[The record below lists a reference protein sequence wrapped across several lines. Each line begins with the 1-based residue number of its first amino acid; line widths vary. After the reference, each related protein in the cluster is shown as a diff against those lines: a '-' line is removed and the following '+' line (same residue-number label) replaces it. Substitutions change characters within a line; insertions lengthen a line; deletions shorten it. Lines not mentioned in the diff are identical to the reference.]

1 MSPDR
6 KTSKPVGVP
15 APSER
20 VPSSTDMSQGSESAA
35 EPTRQRTAGNQAAN
49 NQAANNQAKGA
60 SEARTK
66 NTTPKNSATNS
77 NVFADGDALE
87 QAFEQAIEQDD
98 RAIGD
103 VLDTQERIREKRLVG
118 SEPRDVR
125 DRLATINA
133 IHDDRTRLIALNEL
147 AWSLVSDSNAH
158 LEHAFILAQR
168 AKRLAENLRD
178 TSGLAHSL
186 RTIGIG
192 QATKHDYENATQTL
206 LTAYKLAQRNADKR
220 TEMQVLRSLANSYF
234 NLGDYTLALAHSLE
248 ILELARRLAD
258 RHGEAYAFNLIC
270 KTQITIG
277 SYHEAL
283 DNALRNLDLLESIDA
298 SVEDA
303 FLCYTN
309 LGLTHRY
316 LESFDRGH
324 YFFQKS
330 LDEADKGN
338 NPCLRAEALAN
349 IADTYNLQNEYT
361 MAFDMLDQAR
371 DMLEGCGDVTV
382 AARTLISSGATLIN
396 EGNLDAAQRMLQ
408 RSLSLLEQTPHVH
421 QQIWALEHL
430 GEVHLKKKDYPLAL
444 HYFMQ
449 VLNLAEVSGSKKY
462 IYQVHYWFSQLYEAT
477 GDMGKALERY
487 KLFDHVKEEVLSQV
501 NAHKLRSTV
510 IQFDLERAERDKE
523 IHKRNNHVIM
533 QAYEDLD
540 KAKHAAED
548 ALAARTAILES
559 IADGFISLTE
569 RLMFRYLNPVAVAY
583 FNKKASQLLGRNL
596 WQEMPELAEHKRTFE
611 QVLHDKRAQQFELKI
626 AQGNWLE
633 VRLFPADSGV
643 SMYFTDITE
652 RKKGEVDREHY
663 VKLVQIEHQRAEERL
678 KEAERLQL
686 ELDRKNRELVRLSV
700 QDGLTKL
707 YNRRY
712 LDDFLAN
719 EFTSVKR
726 YGQPLAVL
734 LCDIDHFKQI
744 NDTFSHAVGD
754 DVLRYIAKIFQ
765 QHTRETDLVARYG
778 GEEFVIVFT
787 NTSLEQA
794 CRAAEK
800 IREQVQTY
808 AWHDIHPDLCVTLS
822 GGVCADTSL
831 ETYEQMLSVADEYLY
846 RAKENGRNQILCYPA

>member
-1 MSPDR
+1 VPPDR
-6 KTSKPVGVP
+6 KTPKPVDKLTQ
-15 APSER
+15 SER
-20 VPSSTDMSQGSESAA
+20 TSSLPEGTKSEGTKSEGTKRVSKYGHHKDARAA
-35 EPTRQRTAGNQAAN
+35 DV
-49 NQAANNQAKGA
+49 
-60 SEARTK
+60 
-66 NTTPKNSATNS
+66 TPKPAKTPAKTTKS
-77 NVFADGDALE
+77 NILASGDSLE

-98 RAIGD
+98 RAIGN
-103 VLDTQERIREKRLVG
+103 VLSTQERAREKRLMAAG
-118 SEPRDVR
+118 PRDVQV
-125 DRLATINA
+125 RLEAINA
-133 IHDDRTRLIALNEL
+133 IRDDRTRLIALNDL
-147 AWSLVSDSNAH
+147 AWSLLSEGDQH
-158 LEHAFILAQR
+158 LEYALILAQR
-168 AKRLAENLRD
+168 AKHLAESLRD

-192 QATKHDYENATQTL
+192 EAAKHDYKNATQTL
-206 LTAYKLAQRNADKR
+206 LMAYKLAQRNADKH

-248 ILELARRLAD
+248 ILELARRLND
-258 RHGEAYAFNLIC
+258 KHDEAYAFNVIC

-283 DNALRNLDLLESIDA
+283 DNALRNLELLEAIDA
-298 SVEDA
+298 SFEDA

-316 LESFDRGH
+316 LESFDRAH

-330 LDEADKGN
+330 LTEAEQGGA
-338 NPCLRAEALAN
+338 PCLQAEALAN
-349 IADTYNLQNEYT
+349 IADTYNMQNEYAL
-361 MAFDMLDQAR
+361 AFDMLDSAR
-371 DMLEGCGDVTV
+371 DVLEGCNDVTV
-382 AARTLISSGATLIN
+382 AARTLISSGVTLIN
-396 EGNLDAAQRMLQ
+396 EGNLDAALRMLQ

-421 QQIWALEHL
+421 HQIWALEHL

-462 IYQVHYWFSQLYEAT
+462 IYQVHYWFSRLYEAT
-477 GDMGKALERY
+477 GDMSKALEHY
-487 KLFDHVKEEVLSQV
+487 KLFNQVKEEVLSQV

-523 IHKRNNHVIM
+523 IHKRNNHAIM

-540 KAKHAAED
+540 KAKRDAEE

-569 RLMFRYLNPVAVAY
+569 RLMFRYLNSVAVTY

-596 WQEMPELAEHKRTFE
+596 WQEMPELAEYKRTFE
-611 QVLHDKRAQQFELKI
+611 QVLLDQQAKQFEFKVK
-626 AQGNWLE
+626 QGTWLE
-633 VRLFPADSGV
+633 VRLFPTDGGV
-643 SMYFTDITE
+643 SMYFRDITE
-652 RKKGEVDREHY
+652 RKKAEVDREHY
-663 VKLVQIEHQRAEERL
+663 VKLVQIEHGRAEERL

-712 LDDFLAN
+712 LDDFLGN
-719 EFTSVKR
+719 EFASVKR

-744 NDTFSHAVGD
+744 NDNYSHAIGD
-754 DVLRYIAKIFQ
+754 EVLRHIAKIFQ
-765 QHTRETDLVARYG
+765 KQTRETDLVARYG
-778 GEEFVIVFT
+778 GEEFVMVFT
-787 NTSLEQA
+787 NTVLEQA
-794 CRAAEK
+794 CQAADK
-800 IREQVQTY
+800 IREQVQDY
-808 AWHDIHPDLCVTLS
+808 AWHDIHPELQVTMS
-822 GGVCADTSL
+822 GGVCADTSF
-831 ETYEQMLSVADEYLY
+831 ETYEQMLSVADEFLY
-846 RAKENGRNQILCYPA
+846 SAKENGRNQIHC